1 MPTGS
6 KGIRIYEYLPLPPH
20 KLHAQTAVSDDEWCI
35 IGLPNLDH
43 LSLFVN
49 YELAFLPLARGL
61 GNPLWEQSDGQLGS
75 FSSQPIPEIGETAA
89 YTVYS
94 HT

>member
-1 MPTGS
+1 MGS
-6 KGIRIYEYLPLPPH
+6 KGVRLSEYLPLPPH
-20 KLHAQTAVSDDEWCI
+20 KLYAQTAVIDDEWCI

-49 YELAFLPLARGL
+49 YELAFIALAWGL

-75 FSSQPIPEIGETAA
+75 FSSQTIPEIRETGA